1 MKSIEKRG
9 DGLVEKKKLNVALI
23 AGGKS
28 GEREVSLKGAA
39 GVEKALDSEKFTVK
53 RYDPVTDLGVIVK
66 DADNIDV
73 AFILLHGLWGED
85 GSVQG
90 FLDLLDIP
98 YQCSG
103 VLGSAMAMDK
113 NVAKIMYQQA
123 GLPVADW
130 LIVSRRD
137 TDNPDRLIDRFGFPI
152 VVKPVREGS
161 SLGMSIATNAKELRQ
176 GIIEAFKHDSQV
188 MVEQYIKGRE
198 ITVGVLGNEQLQPLP
213 VVEIIPG
220 KEFTFFDYT
229 AKYVPGASK
238 EICPAELET
247 ELTQKAQQYG
257 VEAHQCLGLQG
268 YSRTDMMISEDGEL
282 YLLETN
288 TIPGMTPTSLLPQ
301 AAAEFGLDFPAFLEV
316 LIYQAA
322 GK

>member
-1 MKSIEKRG
+1 MKTR
-9 DGLVEKKKLNVALI
+9 KLTVALI

-39 GVEKALDSEKFTVK
+39 GVEKALNKEKFAVK
-53 RYDPVTDLGVIVK
+53 RYDPVTDLGLII
-66 DADNIDV
+66 DNADQIDV

-90 FLDLLDIP
+90 FLDLLEIP

-113 NVAKIMYQQA
+113 HVAKTMYRQS

-130 LIVSRRD
+130 NIVSQTGSYD
-137 TDNPDRLIDRFGFPI
+137 SKELVGHLGLPL

-161 SLGMSIATNAKELRQ
+161 SLGMTIASNEKELVK
-176 GIIEAFKHDSQV
+176 GIEKAFEHDSRV
-188 MVEQYIKGRE
+188 MVEKFIQGRE
-198 ITVGVLGNEQLQPLP
+198 ITVGVIGNDYLQPLP

-220 KEFTFFDYT
+220 KEFEFFDYT
-229 AKYVPGASK
+229 AKYVPGASE
-238 EICPAELET
+238 EICPADLADDLT
-247 ELTQKAQQYG
+247 EKAQQYG
-257 VEAHQCLGLQG
+257 VAAHRCLELKG
-268 YSRTDMMISEDGEL
+268 YSRTDMMISDAGEL

-301 AAAEFGLDFPAFLEV
+301 AAAVFGLDFPELLER
-316 LIYQAA
+316 LIEQACEHEPHV
-322 GK
+322 